1 MDFAYRNFA
10 VLFLV
15 TIAKHSPYLGAFK
28 FALFLIP
35 FPLSFVGQYPVL
47 LGVFVQLLCLFLFQT
62 KYEEAKKAIAAKGKP
77 LQQKVSL
84 PSPAT
89 FLAFCDFHGCSR
101 IRWPWWNWGT
111 TRGLTL
117 QKILSSLRV
126 SLSSRVEIFTRA
138 HVFARPHVTHI
149 SSFYCFQQI
158 LQCYIDAVILVMEP
172 VFQSARTIM
181 APKIWNSIRCGWHGR
196 FLVCLFLFSSMKL
209 VFCVGFLSFLSL
221 WLTVE
226 CYQ

>member
-1 MDFAYRNFA
+1 MF
-10 VLFLV
+10 LFN
-15 TIAKHSPYLGAFK
+15 
-28 FALFLIP
+28 
-35 FPLSFVGQYPVL
+35 
-47 LGVFVQLLCLFLFQT
+47 CLFLFQT

-84 PSPAT
+84 PSTRHLPRVLR
-89 FLAFCDFHGCSR
+89 FSRVLACSR

-138 HVFARPHVTHI
+138 RVFARPDITHI

-181 APKIWNSIRCGWHGR
+181 APKIWNSIRCRWHGR

-209 VFCVGFLSFLSL
+209 VFCVALLSFLSL
-221 WLTVE
+221 WLTNE
-226 CYQ
+226 CYR